1 MRLITIILSIL
12 ITITSSITSFADT
25 KNVKNYS
32 FDNDIKMNGVIST
45 TGKFF
50 NISKNWDVENAK
62 LNLVFTKSELLDI
75 DYSTITVFINDTP
88 IHSQRLDGKKEYKKE
103 TVIEIPKDLI
113 KEGFNEIK
121 IKAYKTISDMVCR
134 DDANT
139 ANWLVIHKES
149 NISVNYNYKEASN
162 QISEY
167 NNIYMNLDNGSRL
180 NTTILIPDNYSSKE
194 LTSGMILS
202 SDIGENLKN
211 ESFKF
216 DFNLYSDLKNKDDNI
231 IYIGKENN
239 TSKEILNLLTDEEK
253 NKLKENC
260 IIKQTNSIFNK
271 DKKMIIIMA
280 NKEELLERASR
291 LISSNEL
298 LENLNTDSM
307 TINENTDVD
316 DLNKKI
322 SSNRVYLKDLGY
334 DNIIEKGPFSQET
347 IIDVNIPKNKV
358 VTDGSKV
365 KFNIRYAQ
373 NLDFERSLATV
384 YINEIPIGSKKLSKE
399 KSNNDT
405 IELKIP
411 KEVFNY
417 NYYQIKV
424 VFNLELLDLACV
436 TRETDNPWA
445 YISNDSFIDF
455 SYEDNKNLSFKN
467 YPNPFVNNDKLNDLK
482 VVIPDSSSS
491 EDLTNVANIVGYL
504 GREVKFNNGDF
515 KVLKGSEIKS
525 EDKKSNLIIIGTPKN
540 NQLIKDINK
549 NLNLKFSNDYSGFK
563 SDDKI
568 KFVGEY
574 ASEIASIQL
583 IESPYEK
590 TKATMVISSTIPK
603 DLSLGKTYLSDISL
617 TKELK
622 GDTVI
627 IDRNGHIKDLS
638 YKESSIETNE
648 EINTHKVLSSQAKI
662 FILVAV
668 FLFITI
674 IISIVFLIIKY
685 RK

>member
-260 IIKQTNSIFNK
+260 IIKQTNSIFSK

>member
-603 DLSLGKTYLSDISL
+603 DLSLGRTYLSDISL

>member
-12 ITITSSITSFADT
+12 ITITSSMTSFADE

-32 FDNDIKMNGVIST
+32 FENDIKMSGVIST

-50 NISKNWDVENAK
+50 NISKNWNVENAK

-75 DYSTITVFINDTP
+75 DYSTITVLINDTP

-103 TVIEIPKDLI
+103 TAIEIPKDLI

-134 DDANT
+134 DDSNT

-149 NISVNYNYKEASN
+149 NISVDYNYKEASN

-167 NNIYMNLDNGSRL
+167 NNLYMNLDNGSRL
-180 NTTILIPDNYSSKE
+180 NTTILIPDSYSSSE

-202 SDIGENLKN
+202 SDIGKNLKN

-216 DFNLYSDLKNKDDNI
+216 DFNLYSDFKNKNDNI

-239 TSKEILNLLTDEEK
+239 TSKEILNLLTEDEK
-253 NKLKENC
+253 NKLNENC
-260 IIKQTNSIFNK
+260 IIKQANSIFNK
-271 DKKMIIIMA
+271 EKKMIIIIS
-280 NKEELLERASR
+280 NKDGLLENASR
-291 LISSNEL
+291 LISSDEL
-298 LENLNTDSM
+298 IKNLNTESM
-307 TINENTDVD
+307 IINENTDVD
-316 DLNKKI
+316 DLNKKL

-347 IIDVNIPKNKV
+347 IIDIKIPKNKI

-405 IELKIP
+405 IELKLP
-411 KEVFNY
+411 KEIFNY

-455 SYEDNKNLSFKN
+455 LYADNKNLNFKN
-467 YPNPFVNNDKLNDLK
+467 YPNPFVNNDKFDDLK
-482 VVIPDSSSS
+482 VIIPDSSSS
-491 EDLTNVANIVGYL
+491 EDLTNISNIISYI
-504 GREVKFNNGDF
+504 GRDVNINSGDF
-515 KVLKGSEIKS
+515 TVLKSSEIKN

-549 NLNLKFSNDYSGFK
+549 NLNLKFKSDYSGFE
-563 SDDKI
+563 SDDNI
-568 KFVGEY
+568 KFVGKY

-583 IESPYEK
+583 IESPYERA
-590 TKATMVISSTIPK
+590 KATMVVSSTNPK
-603 DLSLGKTYLSDISL
+603 DLSLVRVYLSDLRL

-627 IDRNGHIKDLS
+627 IDRNGYIKDLS
-638 YKESSIETNE
+638 YKESSPNTKES
-648 EINTHKVLSSQAKI
+648 INTHKTLSSEAKI
-662 FILVAV
+662 FILVAI
-668 FLFITI
+668 FLFITLI
-674 IISIVFLIIKY
+674 TSIAFLVLKY

>member
-32 FDNDIKMNGVIST
+32 FDNDIKMSGVIST

-167 NNIYMNLDNGSRL
+167 NNLYMNLDNGSRL

-202 SDIGENLKN
+202 SDIGKNLKN

-271 DKKMIIIMA
+271 DKKMIIIIA

-298 LENLNTDSM
+298 LKNLNTDSM

-455 SYEDNKNLSFKN
+455 SYADNKNLSFKN

-491 EDLTNVANIVGYL
+491 EDLTNAANIIGYL
-504 GREVKFNNGDF
+504 GRDVKFNNGDF
-515 KVLKGSEIKS
+515 KVLKSSEIKS

-549 NLNLKFSNDYSGFK
+549 NLNLKFNNDYSGFK

-603 DLSLGKTYLSDISL
+603 DLSLGRTYLSDISL

>member
-12 ITITSSITSFADT
+12 ITITSSMTSFADT

-32 FDNDIKMNGVIST
+32 FDNDIKMSGVIST

-50 NISKNWDVENAK
+50 NISNNWNVENAK
-62 LNLVFTKSELLDI
+62 LNLVFTKSELLDV

-113 KEGFNEIK
+113 KDGFNEIK

-149 NISVNYNYKEASN
+149 NISVNYNYKEVSN

-167 NNIYMNLDNGSRL
+167 NNLYMNLDNGSRL

-202 SDIGENLKN
+202 SGIGKNLKN

-216 DFNLYSDLKNKDDNI
+216 DFNLYSDFKNKEDNI
-231 IYIGKENN
+231 IYIGKEKN
-239 TSKEILNLLTDEEK
+239 TSKEILNLLTDDEK

-260 IIKQTNSIFNK
+260 VIKQTNSIFNK
-271 DKKMIIIMA
+271 DKKMIIIIA
-280 NKEELLERASR
+280 DKEELLEKASR
-291 LISSNEL
+291 LISSDEL
-298 LENLNTDSM
+298 IKNINIDSM
-307 TINENTDVD
+307 TINKNTNVD

-322 SSNRVYLKDLGY
+322 TSNRVYLKDLGY

-347 IIDVNIPKNKV
+347 IIDINVPKNKV

-405 IELKIP
+405 IELKLP

-455 SYEDNKNLSFKN
+455 SYIDNKNLSFKS
-467 YPNPFVNNDKLNDLK
+467 YPNPFVNNDKFNDLK

-491 EDLTNVANIVGYL
+491 KDLTNIANIIGYL
-504 GREVKFNNGDF
+504 GRDVKLNNGDF
-515 KVLKGSEIKS
+515 KVLKSSEIKN

-549 NLNLKFSNDYSGFK
+549 NLNLKFNSDYSGFK
-563 SDDKI
+563 SDDNI
-568 KFVGEY
+568 KFVGKY

-590 TKATMVISSTIPK
+590 TKATMVISSTTPK
-603 DLSLGKTYLSDISL
+603 DLSLGRTYLSDISL

-622 GDTVI
+622 GDTVV

-668 FLFITI
+668 FLFITL